1 MKTLDTIDTYY
12 PNYYHSSW
20 LDFKQKHLLSW
31 QVTPQNAK
39 DYSFEHSYNERLAR
53 RYSFRSSHLAI
64 SQGYGAIGILWQ
76 IGGGCYVITNA
87 QDAIK
92 SIALDYSLTQKTI
105 YISSLLIATRICRT
119 DDASCQ
125 E

>member
-1 MKTLDTIDTYY
+1 MIRTIDTYY

-20 LDFKQKHLLSW
+20 LDFEQKHLLGW
-31 QVTPQNAK
+31 QVKPQEACK
-39 DYSFEHSYNERLAR
+39 YEFEHSYNEWLAR
-53 RYSFRSSHLAI
+53 KYSFRSSHLAI
-64 SQGYGAIGILWQ
+64 SQGYGAIGIQWH

-105 YISSLLIATRICRT
+105 YISSLLIATRICGT
-119 DDASCQ
+119 DAR
-125 E
+125 